1 MSDLERGSEEIA
13 RELDEKRSEL
23 DETARVL
30 EHKLSSEY
38 LWEQI
43 RAYLKEGVHSAGDL
57 VRRHPIPTALVAAV
71 VLGGLVGRSERSFL
85 SRGNGDR
92 GAHDVLNE
100 LLRRVEEGAARTKS
114 AVSSEIHD
122 GAAERVLSELLR
134 RAESG
139 SDRVK
144 SAVEDREQQLLDEVL
159 RRLEE
164 GSKRAKSAVEE
175 SARSA
180 AREGD
185 SALHQVE
192 DFVVRAVQ
200 GIEKHAPRTVQAM
213 SQSEVSLLGAVAT
226 AIGVAIGT
234 ALVTR
239 R

>member
-43 RAYLKEGVHSAGDL
+43 RAYLQEGVHSAGDL
-57 VRRHPIPTALVAAV
+57 VRRHPIPTALAAAV
-71 VLGGLVGRSERSFL
+71 ILGGLASRSERSFL

-92 GAHDVLNE
+92 SAHDVLSELLRRLEEGSARAKSAVSSEMNDGAAERVLNE
-100 LLRRVEEGAARTKS
+100 LLRRAEAG
-114 AVSSEIHD
+114 SE
-122 GAAERVLSELLR
+122 
-134 RAESG
+134 
-139 SDRVK
+139 RVK
-144 SAVEDREQQLLDEVL
+144 SAVEDREQLVDELL

-164 GSKRAKSAVEE
+164 SSERAKSAMER

-180 AREGD
+180 ARDGD
-185 SALHQVE
+185 KALHQVE
-192 DFVVRAVQ
+192 DFIVRAVQ
-200 GIEKHAPRTVQAM
+200 GIEKHAPQTIRAM

-226 AIGVAIGT
+226 AIGVAVGT
-234 ALVTR
+234 ALMTR